1 MMHHMSAVTLAVRA
15 MPEAIT
21 FYTQLGFTLVYGGPQ
36 AQFSTLQAGDALINL
51 TLAPHFKP
59 TWWGRT
65 MFRVDN
71 VDSLYQTAVA
81 QRLTPSAPQNGESG
95 LFTSQIPMGMI
106 SALRNP
112 SPQQQPKSLCAA
124 QRIRAASDGT
134 ERIIMDTRRRKAFGD
149 SYAKDACAPV
159 QAGGG
164 SDSHFCVT

>member
-81 QRLTPSAPQNGESG
+81 QGFTPSAPQNGTWGERSFHLTDPNGHELSFAQPLLSAATKES
-95 LFTSQIPMGMI
+95 
-106 SALRNP
+106 LR
-112 SPQQQPKSLCAA
+112 S
-124 QRIRAASDGT
+124 
-134 ERIIMDTRRRKAFGD
+134 
-149 SYAKDACAPV
+149 AKDK
-159 QAGGG
+159 
-164 SDSHFCVT
+164 SSK